1 MNPHLWLAFLI
12 TATAMALVPGPA
24 VLYVAGQGMR
34 HGARK
39 AVAANLGILSGN
51 AVWFTASALGL
62 AALIAIAA
70 PVFIVVKWLGVGY
83 LAWLGLCA
91 WRDAVRGTGSL
102 TMARPVPTGLRMWR
116 QGVLLQLANPKAI
129 LFFTALLPQFIEPA
143 HAIAPQVFVLAV
155 TSIVSEFFV
164 LAAYAWLAARG
175 GALLLARPRFARAS
189 DAAAGTCL
197 IGAGIGLA
205 LAHPTR

>member
-12 TATAMALVPGPA
+12 TATVMAFVPGPA
-24 VLYVAGQGMR
+24 VLYVAGQGVR
-34 HGARK
+34 HGAKK

-51 AVWFTASALGL
+51 AVWFAASAVGL
-62 AALIAIAA
+62 ATLIAVAA
-70 PVFIVVKWLGVGY
+70 PVFIVIKWLGVVY

-102 TMARPVPTGLRMWR
+102 TIARPVPTGLRMWR

-129 LFFTALLPQFIEPA
+129 LFFTALLPQFIDTA

-175 GALLLARPRFARAS
+175 GALLLARPRLARAS
-189 DAAAGTCL
+189 DVAAGTCL

-205 LAHPTR
+205 LAHPMR

>member
-12 TATAMALVPGPA
+12 TATVMAFVPGPA
-24 VLYVAGQGMR
+24 VLYVAGQGVR
-34 HGARK
+34 HGAKK

-51 AVWFTASALGL
+51 AVWFAASAVGL
-62 AALIAIAA
+62 ATLIAIAA
-70 PVFIVVKWLGVGY
+70 PVFIVIKWLGVAY

-102 TMARPVPTGLRMWR
+102 TIARPVPTGLRMWR

-129 LFFTALLPQFIEPA
+129 LFFTALLPQFIDTA

-175 GALLLARPRFARAS
+175 GALLLARPRLARAS

-205 LAHPTR
+205 LAHPMR

>member
-12 TATAMALVPGPA
+12 TATVMACVPGPA

-51 AVWFTASALGL
+51 AVWFAASALGL
-62 AALIAIAA
+62 ATLIAVAA
-70 PVFIVVKWLGVGY
+70 PLFIVLKWLGVAY

-91 WRDAVRGTGSL
+91 WRDAILNSGAL
-102 TMARPVPTGLRMWR
+102 KVPQPAPAGARMWR

-175 GALLLARPRFARAS
+175 GALLLARPRLVRVS